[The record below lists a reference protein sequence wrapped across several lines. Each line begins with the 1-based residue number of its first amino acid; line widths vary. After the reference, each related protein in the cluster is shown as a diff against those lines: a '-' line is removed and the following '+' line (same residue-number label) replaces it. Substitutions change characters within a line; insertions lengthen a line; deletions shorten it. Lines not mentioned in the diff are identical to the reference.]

1 MMQNV
6 ASPRGARLL
15 GAGAMLGLL
24 QACSTAPTPDAASTP
39 QIQRE
44 LLSHSLHIETG
55 EPLVMDTPH
64 RSIRVTESRLF
75 SIRQYDAQGAL
86 QDEHRQYQTL
96 PWADRTLT
104 IQLGELAVTRQT
116 DSDGQL
122 RLNLLDEDIVPVDF
136 VSASILNLSLNPD
149 NWNMIYH
156 LENPEPMH
164 LEQLLECLEAEGF
177 SPRKVSFEEWRKDLF
192 NAVVHLENGGWEA
205 YLPLIEEVEE
215 NQIFMPHIDL
225 SNTLARLDATGLPSR
240 VKLPT

>member
-1 MMQNV
+1 MMHTA

-15 GAGAMLGLL
+15 GAGAVLGLL
-24 QACSTAPTPDAASTP
+24 QACSTTPTPDTASTP
-39 QIQRE
+39 QIERE

-75 SIRQYDAQGAL
+75 SIRQYDAQGTL

-136 VSASILNLSLNPD
+136 DQLRAIELDAQATPEVRAEATLLIDRDLRSVLHEASELIYDNLEEDEVSQWVDRIERLRQLGLKEEASQ
-149 NWNMIYH
+149 
-156 LENPEPMH
+156 LENMLILLTTGDP
-164 LEQLLECLEAEGF
+164 QLQGDFVQAL
-177 SPRKVSFEEWRKDLF
+177 D
-192 NAVVHLENGGWEA
+192 NA
-205 YLPLIEEVEE
+205 
-215 NQIFMPHIDL
+215 
-225 SNTLARLDATGLPSR
+225 ATPQE
-240 VKLPT
+240 

>member
-1 MMQNV
+1 MMHIA

-15 GAGAMLGLL
+15 GAGAVLGLL
-24 QACSTAPTPDAASTP
+24 QACSTTPTPDTASTP
-39 QIQRE
+39 QIERE
-44 LLSHSLHIETG
+44 VLSHSLHIETG

-75 SIRQYDAQGAL
+75 SIRQYDAQGTL

-136 VSASILNLSLNPD
+136 DQLRVIELDAQATPEVRAEATLLIDRDLRSVLHEASELIYDNLEEDEVSQWVDRIERLRQLGLKEEASQ
-149 NWNMIYH
+149 
-156 LENPEPMH
+156 LENMLILLTTGDP
-164 LEQLLECLEAEGF
+164 QLQGDFVQAL
-177 SPRKVSFEEWRKDLF
+177 D
-192 NAVVHLENGGWEA
+192 NATTPQE
-205 YLPLIEEVEE
+205 
-215 NQIFMPHIDL
+215 
-225 SNTLARLDATGLPSR
+225 
-240 VKLPT
+240 

>member
-1 MMQNV
+1 MMHIA

-15 GAGAMLGLL
+15 GAGAVLGLL
-24 QACSTAPTPDAASTP
+24 QACSTTPTPDTASTP
-39 QIQRE
+39 QIERE

-75 SIRQYDAQGAL
+75 SIRQYDAQGTL

-136 VSASILNLSLNPD
+136 DQLRVIELDAQATPEVGAEATLLIDRDLRSVLHEASELIYDNLEEDEVSQWVDRIERLRQLGLKEEASQ
-149 NWNMIYH
+149 
-156 LENPEPMH
+156 LENMLILLTTGDP
-164 LEQLLECLEAEGF
+164 QLQGDFVQAL
-177 SPRKVSFEEWRKDLF
+177 D
-192 NAVVHLENGGWEA
+192 NATTPQE
-205 YLPLIEEVEE
+205 
-215 NQIFMPHIDL
+215 
-225 SNTLARLDATGLPSR
+225 
-240 VKLPT
+240 

>member
-1 MMQNV
+1 MMHIA

-15 GAGAMLGLL
+15 GAGAVLGLL
-24 QACSTAPTPDAASTP
+24 QACSTTPTPDTASTP
-39 QIQRE
+39 QIERE

-75 SIRQYDAQGAL
+75 SIRQYDAQGTL

-122 RLNLLDEDIVPVDF
+122 RLNLLDEDI
-136 VSASILNLSLNPD
+136 
-149 NWNMIYH
+149 
-156 LENPEPMH
+156 
-164 LEQLLECLEAEGF
+164 
-177 SPRKVSFEEWRKDLF
+177 
-192 NAVVHLENGGWEA
+192 
-205 YLPLIEEVEE
+205 
-215 NQIFMPHIDL
+215 
-225 SNTLARLDATGLPSR
+225 
-240 VKLPT
+240 

>member
-1 MMQNV
+1 MMHI
-6 ASPRGARLL
+6 AATPRGARLL
-15 GAGAMLGLL
+15 GAGAVLGLL
-24 QACSTAPTPDAASTP
+24 QACSTTPTPDTASTP
-39 QIQRE
+39 QIERE

-75 SIRQYDAQGAL
+75 SIRQYDAQGTL

-136 VSASILNLSLNPD
+136 DQLRVIELDAQATPEVRAEATLLIDRDLRSVLHEASELIYDNLEEDEVSQWVDRIERLRQLGLKEEASQ
-149 NWNMIYH
+149 
-156 LENPEPMH
+156 LENMLILLTTGDP
-164 LEQLLECLEAEGF
+164 QLQGDFVQAL
-177 SPRKVSFEEWRKDLF
+177 D
-192 NAVVHLENGGWEA
+192 NATTPQE
-205 YLPLIEEVEE
+205 
-215 NQIFMPHIDL
+215 
-225 SNTLARLDATGLPSR
+225 
-240 VKLPT
+240 

>member
-1 MMQNV
+1 MMHIA

-15 GAGAMLGLL
+15 GAGAVLGLL
-24 QACSTAPTPDAASTP
+24 QACSTTPTPDTASTP
-39 QIQRE
+39 QIERE

-75 SIRQYDAQGAL
+75 SIRQYDAQGTL
-86 QDEHRQYQTL
+86 RDEHRQYQTL

-136 VSASILNLSLNPD
+136 DQLRVIELDAQATPEVGAEATLLIDRDLRSVLHEASELIYDNLEEDEVSQWVDRIERLRQLGLKEEASQ
-149 NWNMIYH
+149 
-156 LENPEPMH
+156 LENMLILLTTGDP
-164 LEQLLECLEAEGF
+164 QLQGDFVQAL
-177 SPRKVSFEEWRKDLF
+177 D
-192 NAVVHLENGGWEA
+192 NATTPQE
-205 YLPLIEEVEE
+205 
-215 NQIFMPHIDL
+215 
-225 SNTLARLDATGLPSR
+225 
-240 VKLPT
+240 

>member
-1 MMQNV
+1 MMHIA

-15 GAGAMLGLL
+15 GAGAVLGLL
-24 QACSTAPTPDAASTP
+24 QACSTTPTPDTASTP
-39 QIQRE
+39 QIERE

-64 RSIRVTESRLF
+64 RNIRVTESRLF
-75 SIRQYDAQGAL
+75 SIRQYDAQGTL

-136 VSASILNLSLNPD
+136 DQLRVIEMDAQATPEVRAEATLLIDRDLRSVLHEASELIYDNLEEDDVEQWVDRIERLRQLGLKEEASQ
-149 NWNMIYH
+149 
-156 LENPEPMH
+156 LENMLILLTTGDP
-164 LEQLLECLEAEGF
+164 QLQGDFVQAL
-177 SPRKVSFEEWRKDLF
+177 D
-192 NAVVHLENGGWEA
+192 NATTPQE
-205 YLPLIEEVEE
+205 
-215 NQIFMPHIDL
+215 
-225 SNTLARLDATGLPSR
+225 
-240 VKLPT
+240 

>member
-1 MMQNV
+1 MMHI
-6 ASPRGARLL
+6 AATPRGARLL
-15 GAGAMLGLL
+15 GAGAVLGLL
-24 QACSTAPTPDAASTP
+24 QACSTTPTPDTASTP
-39 QIQRE
+39 QIERE

-75 SIRQYDAQGAL
+75 SIRQYDAQGTL

-136 VSASILNLSLNPD
+136 DQLRVIELDAQATPEVGAEATLLIDRDLRSVLHEASELIYDNLEEDEVSQWVDRIERLRQLGLKEEASQ
-149 NWNMIYH
+149 
-156 LENPEPMH
+156 LENMLILLTTGDP
-164 LEQLLECLEAEGF
+164 QLQGDFVQAL
-177 SPRKVSFEEWRKDLF
+177 D
-192 NAVVHLENGGWEA
+192 NATTPQE
-205 YLPLIEEVEE
+205 
-215 NQIFMPHIDL
+215 
-225 SNTLARLDATGLPSR
+225 
-240 VKLPT
+240 

>member
-1 MMQNV
+1 MMHTA
-6 ASPRGARLL
+6 ASTRGARLL
-15 GAGAMLGLL
+15 GAGAVLGLL
-24 QACSTAPTPDAASTP
+24 QACSTTPTPDTASTP
-39 QIQRE
+39 QIERE

-75 SIRQYDAQGAL
+75 SIRQYDAQGSL

-136 VSASILNLSLNPD
+136 DQLRVIELDAQATPEVHAEATLLIDRDLRSVLHEASELIYDNLEEDEVSQWVDRIERLRQLELKEEASQ
-149 NWNMIYH
+149 
-156 LENPEPMH
+156 LENMLILLTTGDP
-164 LEQLLECLEAEGF
+164 QLQGDFVQAL
-177 SPRKVSFEEWRKDLF
+177 D
-192 NAVVHLENGGWEA
+192 NA
-205 YLPLIEEVEE
+205 
-215 NQIFMPHIDL
+215 
-225 SNTLARLDATGLPSR
+225 ATPQE
-240 VKLPT
+240 

>member
-1 MMQNV
+1 MMHIA

-15 GAGAMLGLL
+15 GAGAVLGLL
-24 QACSTAPTPDAASTP
+24 QACSTTPTPDTASTP
-39 QIQRE
+39 QIERE

-75 SIRQYDAQGAL
+75 SIRQYDAQGTL

-136 VSASILNLSLNPD
+136 DQLRVIELDAQATPEVRTEATLLIDRDLRSVLHEASELIYDNLEEDEVSQWVDRIERLRQLGLKEEASQ
-149 NWNMIYH
+149 
-156 LENPEPMH
+156 LENMLILLTTGDP
-164 LEQLLECLEAEGF
+164 QLQGDFVQAL
-177 SPRKVSFEEWRKDLF
+177 D
-192 NAVVHLENGGWEA
+192 NATTPQE
-205 YLPLIEEVEE
+205 
-215 NQIFMPHIDL
+215 
-225 SNTLARLDATGLPSR
+225 
-240 VKLPT
+240 

>member
-1 MMQNV
+1 MMHIA

-15 GAGAMLGLL
+15 GAGAVLGLL
-24 QACSTAPTPDAASTP
+24 QACSTTPTPDTASTP
-39 QIQRE
+39 QIERE

-75 SIRQYDAQGAL
+75 SIRQYDAQGTL

-136 VSASILNLSLNPD
+136 DQLRVIELDAQATPEVRAEATLLIDRDLRSVLHEASELIYDNLEEDEVSQWVDRIERLRQLGLKEEASQ
-149 NWNMIYH
+149 
-156 LENPEPMH
+156 LENMLILLTTGDP
-164 LEQLLECLEAEGF
+164 QLQGDFVQAL
-177 SPRKVSFEEWRKDLF
+177 D
-192 NAVVHLENGGWEA
+192 NATTPQE
-205 YLPLIEEVEE
+205 
-215 NQIFMPHIDL
+215 
-225 SNTLARLDATGLPSR
+225 
-240 VKLPT
+240 

>member
-1 MMQNV
+1 MMHIA

-15 GAGAMLGLL
+15 GAGAVLGLL
-24 QACSTAPTPDAASTP
+24 QACSTTPTPDTASTP
-39 QIQRE
+39 QIERE

-75 SIRQYDAQGAL
+75 SIRQYDAQGTL

-136 VSASILNLSLNPD
+136 DQLRVIELDAQATPEVRAEAMLLIDRDLRSVLHEASELIYDNLEEDEVSQWVDRIERLRQLGLKEEASQ
-149 NWNMIYH
+149 
-156 LENPEPMH
+156 LENMLILLTTGDP
-164 LEQLLECLEAEGF
+164 QLQGDFVQAL
-177 SPRKVSFEEWRKDLF
+177 D
-192 NAVVHLENGGWEA
+192 NATTPQE
-205 YLPLIEEVEE
+205 
-215 NQIFMPHIDL
+215 
-225 SNTLARLDATGLPSR
+225 
-240 VKLPT
+240 

>member
-1 MMQNV
+1 MMHIA

-15 GAGAMLGLL
+15 GAGAVLGLL
-24 QACSTAPTPDAASTP
+24 QACSTTPTPDTASTP
-39 QIQRE
+39 QIERE

-64 RSIRVTESRLF
+64 RNIRVTESRLF
-75 SIRQYDAQGAL
+75 SIRQYDAQGTL

-136 VSASILNLSLNPD
+136 DQLRVIEMDAQATPEVRAEATLLIDRDLRSVLHEASELIYDNLEEDEVSQWVDRIERLRQLGLKEEASQ
-149 NWNMIYH
+149 
-156 LENPEPMH
+156 LENMLILLTTGDP
-164 LEQLLECLEAEGF
+164 QLQGDFVQAL
-177 SPRKVSFEEWRKDLF
+177 D
-192 NAVVHLENGGWEA
+192 NATTPQE
-205 YLPLIEEVEE
+205 
-215 NQIFMPHIDL
+215 
-225 SNTLARLDATGLPSR
+225 
-240 VKLPT
+240 

>member
-1 MMQNV
+1 MMHIA

-15 GAGAMLGLL
+15 GAGAVLGLL
-24 QACSTAPTPDAASTP
+24 QACSSAPASNTMVAP
-39 QIQRE
+39 QIERE

-75 SIRQYDAQGAL
+75 SIRQYDAQGTL

-136 VSASILNLSLNPD
+136 DQLRVIELDAQATPEVRAEATLLIDRDLRSVLHEASELIYDNLEEDEVSQWVDRIERLRQLGLKEEASQ
-149 NWNMIYH
+149 
-156 LENPEPMH
+156 LENMLILLTTGDP
-164 LEQLLECLEAEGF
+164 QLQGDFVQAL
-177 SPRKVSFEEWRKDLF
+177 D
-192 NAVVHLENGGWEA
+192 NATTPQE
-205 YLPLIEEVEE
+205 
-215 NQIFMPHIDL
+215 
-225 SNTLARLDATGLPSR
+225 
-240 VKLPT
+240 